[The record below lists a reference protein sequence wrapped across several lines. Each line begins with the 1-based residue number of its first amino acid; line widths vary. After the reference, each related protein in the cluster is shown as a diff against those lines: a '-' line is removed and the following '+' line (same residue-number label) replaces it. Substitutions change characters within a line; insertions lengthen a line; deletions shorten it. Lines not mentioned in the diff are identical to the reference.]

1 MPVIL
6 TTLEEINLQVFVS
19 APRRMTRH
27 LKWQEFPNCDVT
39 LPDREWPVNVE
50 SCRSGT
56 PSGRAGIRPIE
67 ASKAAVG

>member
-39 LPDREWPVNVE
+39 LPDREWPVNVN
-50 SCRSGT
+50 SSRPVCAKSGSSWS
-56 PSGRAGIRPIE
+56 PDE
-67 ASKAAVG
+67 